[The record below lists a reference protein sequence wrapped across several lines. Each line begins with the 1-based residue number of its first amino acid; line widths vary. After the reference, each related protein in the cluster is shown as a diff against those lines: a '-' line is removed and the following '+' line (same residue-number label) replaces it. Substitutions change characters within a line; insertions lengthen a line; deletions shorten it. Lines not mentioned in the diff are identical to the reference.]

1 IWYTLTNSLCLY
13 IQVSWQ
19 SMEGPGLSPGQIM
32 CPVKLFHHLLKRKER
47 LANIASIWLTQFTP
61 QVAVY
66 GLYITASNFHLI
78 VAMHARVIVNHLQVQ
93 TIYPNSYRLMVRL
106 HFC

>member
-1 IWYTLTNSLCLY
+1 
-13 IQVSWQ
+13 
-19 SMEGPGLSPGQIM
+19 MEGPGLSPGQIM

-78 VAMHARVIVNHLQVQ
+78 GAMHALTTFKYKLFTPIATASWSLTLLLLIQGVSAWFDK
-93 TIYPNSYRLMVRL
+93 SYS
-106 HFC
+106 